1 MAALQQNSTEV
12 QLHTDSLSNRKAC
25 HLERLS
31 GKPPELTGGSGIVN
45 RLSK

>member
-1 MAALQQNSTEV
+1 M
-12 QLHTDSLSNRKAC
+12 DSLSNRKAY

-31 GKPPELTGGSGIVN
+31 EKPLELTGGSGTVN